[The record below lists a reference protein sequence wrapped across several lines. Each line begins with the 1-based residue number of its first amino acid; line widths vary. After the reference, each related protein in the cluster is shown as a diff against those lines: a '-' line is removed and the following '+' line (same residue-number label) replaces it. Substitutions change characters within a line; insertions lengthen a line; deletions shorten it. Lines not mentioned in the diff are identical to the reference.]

1 VQYQE
6 NTRNFGNT
14 LIAGAGP
21 AAIQTAV
28 QLSSGFSKKTGL
40 YNRTGTH
47 ADRLKEELK
56 RNQYHVSL
64 TVQGTETVHSTKID
78 HFFDSSD
85 RIQDEWDTLILST
98 PSYSYSNVLES
109 LEVVNLKHLKTII
122 LISPNIGSNDLVRN
136 YTNKSNVD
144 VISMSTYYAA
154 TKLTSTDTA
163 TRAHTKTFKKR
174 IYLGSSKKES
184 RMLPVLKRFLH
195 RLGVEGMV
203 VDDPVEA
210 ECRNIT
216 TYVHPALFMNA
227 FTLNEVFNL
236 HTAGKKYMYKLY
248 PEGPITQE
256 TIRTMVALWKEVSR
270 LVEHLGANPINLLQ
284 FLNDDNY
291 PVPEECLSRDDIEK
305 YGDFEVTKQEYLLY
319 IRYSSILIDPFSKLD
334 EHGRYFEFSAVP
346 YKQASCEE
354 DGRWK
359 VPRIPFEDY
368 QKLKVIQGISRKLGV
383 HMPKTKFLINC
394 FEKECQKIE
403 NKLAMSKSLLQ
414 TWETSS
420 LCDVD
425 AIMKARGNGS

>member
-1 VQYQE
+1 M
-6 NTRNFGNT
+6 
-14 LIAGAGP
+14 IAGAGP

-28 QLSSGFSKKTGL
+28 QLSRGFSKKIGF

-47 ADRLKEELK
+47 ADRFKEELK
-56 RNQYHVSL
+56 QNQYHISL
-64 TVQGTETVHSTKID
+64 TVQGSDTVYSTKIH

-85 RIQDEWDTLILST
+85 GLQDEWDTLILST
-98 PSYSYSNVLES
+98 PCFSYSDVMQS
-109 LEVVNLKHLKTII
+109 LRIVNLKRLKTII

-136 YTNKSNVD
+136 YTNKGIVD

-154 TKLTSTDTA
+154 TKHSSSDSVTK
-163 TRAHTKTFKKR
+163 AHTKTFKKR
-174 IYLGSSKKES
+174 IYIASSKKDS
-184 RMLPVLKRFLH
+184 YMLTVLKRFLNS
-195 RLGVEGMV
+195 LGVEGMM
-203 VDDPVEA
+203 VDDPAEA

-227 FTLNEVFNL
+227 FTLNEVFDL
-236 HTAGKKYMYKLY
+236 HTSGKKYMYKLY

-256 TIRTMVALWKEVSR
+256 TIRTMVAVWKEVSR

-291 PVPEECLSRDDIEK
+291 PVPEECLSREDIEK

-319 IRYSSILIDPFSKLD
+319 VRYSSILIDPFSKPD

-346 YKQASCEE
+346 FKPASREE

-368 QKLKVIQGISRKLGV
+368 QKLKVILGISQKLGV
-383 HMPKTKFLINC
+383 HMPKTEFLINC

-403 NKLAMSKSLLQ
+403 NKLAMGESLLQ
-414 TWETSS
+414 KWEISS
-420 LCDVD
+420 ICDVNE
-425 AIMKARGNGS
+425 IMKARGNVS

>member
-1 VQYQE
+1 MQYQGY
-6 NTRNFGNT
+6 TRNFGNT

-28 QLSSGFSKKTGL
+28 QLSSGFSKKIGL

-47 ADRLKEELK
+47 ADRLKEELE

-64 TVQGTETVHSTKID
+64 TVQGAKTVHSAKID
-78 HFFDSSD
+78 HFFDNSD
-85 RIQDEWDTLILST
+85 RILDEWDTLILST
-98 PSYSYSNVLES
+98 PSYSYSDVIES
-109 LEVVNLKHLKTII
+109 LEIVSLKHLKTII

-136 YTNKSNVD
+136 YTNEGKVD

-154 TKLTSTDTA
+154 TKHSSPDTV

-174 IYLGSSKKES
+174 IYLASSKKES

-227 FTLNEVFNL
+227 FTLNEVFDL
-236 HTAGKKYMYKLY
+236 HTSGKKYMYKLY

-291 PVPEECLSRDDIEK
+291 PVPEECLCRDDIEK

-334 EHGRYFEFSAVP
+334 EHGRHFEFSAVP

-383 HMPKTKFLINC
+383 HMPKTESLIDR
-394 FEKECQKIE
+394 FEWECQKIE
-403 NKLAMSKSLLQ
+403 NKLAMSESLLK
-414 TWETSS
+414 TWKTSS
-420 LCDVD
+420 LCDVH

>member
-1 VQYQE
+1 VQKQE
-6 NTRNFGNT
+6 NTRSFGNT

-28 QLSSGFSKKTGL
+28 QLSRGFSKQIGF
-40 YNRTGTH
+40 YNRAGIH
-47 ADRLKEELK
+47 ADCFKVELK
-56 RNQYHVSL
+56 QNQDNVSL
-64 TVQGTETVHSTKID
+64 TFQGADSVYGTKID
-78 HFFDSSD
+78 YFFDSSD
-85 RIQDEWDTLILST
+85 LLQDEWDTLILST
-98 PSYSYSNVLES
+98 PSYSYSDVMES
-109 LEVVNLKHLKTII
+109 LGIVNLKRLKTII

-136 YTNKSNVD
+136 YTNKGIVD

-154 TKLTSTDTA
+154 TKHSSSDSVTK
-163 TRAHTKTFKKR
+163 AHTKTFKKR
-174 IYLGSSKKES
+174 IYIASSKKDS
-184 RMLPVLKRFLH
+184 YMLTVLKRFLNS
-195 RLGVEGMV
+195 LGVEGMM
-203 VDDPVEA
+203 VDDPAEA

-236 HTAGKKYMYKLY
+236 HTSGKKYMYKLY

-256 TIRTMVALWKEVSR
+256 TIRTMVALWKEVSS
-270 LVEHLGANPINLLQ
+270 LVKQLGANPINLLQ

-319 IRYSSILIDPFSKLD
+319 IRYSSILIDPFSKTD

-346 YKQASCEE
+346 FKQASCDEA
-354 DGRWK
+354 GRWK

-368 QKLKVIQGISRKLGV
+368 QKLKVIYGISRKLGV
-383 HMPKTKFLINC
+383 DMPKTEFLINR
-394 FEKECQKIE
+394 FECECQNIE
-403 NKLAMSKSLLQ
+403 NKLAMSESLLQ

-420 LCDVD
+420 LCDID
-425 AIMKARGNGS
+425 AIMKARGYVS

>member
-1 VQYQE
+1 MQYQE
-6 NTRNFGNT
+6 YTRNFGNT

-28 QLSSGFSKKTGL
+28 QLSSGFSMKIGF

-47 ADRLKEELK
+47 ADRLKEELE
-56 RNQYHVSL
+56 RNKYHVSL
-64 TVQGTETVHSTKID
+64 TVQGTETLHCTKID
-78 HFFDSSD
+78 HFFDSND

-98 PSYSYSNVLES
+98 PSYSYSDVLES
-109 LEVVNLKHLKTII
+109 LEVINLKHLKTII

-136 YTNKSNVD
+136 YTNKGNVD

-154 TKLTSTDTA
+154 TKHTSPDTA

-174 IYLGSSKKES
+174 IYLASSKKES
-184 RMLPVLKRFLH
+184 GMLPVLKRFLH

-203 VDDPVEA
+203 VDDPIEA

-236 HTAGKKYMYKLY
+236 NASGKRYMYKLY

-270 LVEHLGANPINLLQ
+270 LIEQLGANPINLLQ

-291 PVPEECLSRDDIEK
+291 PVPEECLSREDIEK

-319 IRYSSILIDPFSKLD
+319 VRYSSILIDPFSKPD
-334 EHGRYFEFSAVP
+334 KHGRYFEFSAVP
-346 YKQASCEE
+346 FKPASREE

-368 QKLKVIQGISRKLGV
+368 QKLKVIQGISQKLGV
-383 HMPKTKFLINC
+383 HMPKTELLINC

-403 NKLAMSKSLLQ
+403 NKLAMGESLLQ
-414 TWETSS
+414 TWESS
-420 LCDVD
+420 SICDVD
-425 AIMKARGNGS
+425 AIMNARGNVS